1 MFCIFYGRLIL
12 SNNNLLV
19 DRCSVVV
26 NMEMDYIGR
35 SCLVVWIKLF
45 MILRYFIN
53 EVLIVILS
61 LLLGWEYKIVV
72 YLGKVR
78 CFLEFKKCLYIIRNG
93 K

>member
-45 MILRYFIN
+45 MILS
-53 EVLIVILS
+53 IL
-61 LLLGWEYKIVV
+61 
-72 YLGKVR
+72 
-78 CFLEFKKCLYIIRNG
+78 
-93 K
+93 